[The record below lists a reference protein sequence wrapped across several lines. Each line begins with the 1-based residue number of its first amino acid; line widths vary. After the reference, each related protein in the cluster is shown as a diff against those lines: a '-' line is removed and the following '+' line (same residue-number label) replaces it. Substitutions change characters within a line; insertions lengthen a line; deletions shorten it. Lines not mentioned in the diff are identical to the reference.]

1 MGLRA
6 KNGKLKYGG
15 RFSDELDAAKRVNQI
30 CKGLGIP
37 ERNPGIGTMPH
48 QQLKRKEKTSQYKGV
63 SWYEREEKWY
73 AKVQLKGKLKFGG
86 SFIDELDAAN
96 SVNQLCKKLGI
107 PEKNPG
113 IGTIPPRQW
122 QNFDI
127 QAVGSEGANSVMDS
141 EIIKTKNREKI
152 KNSLKNFII
161 DDKSSFKKCYFYKYF
176 LK

>member
-1 MGLRA
+1 MGCS
-6 KNGKLKYGG
+6 KG
-15 RFSDELDAAKRVNQI
+15 R
-30 CKGLGIP
+30 
-37 ERNPGIGTMPH
+37 
-48 QQLKRKEKTSQYKGV
+48 KTH
-63 SWYEREEKWY
+63 
-73 AKVQLKGKLKFGG
+73 GG
-86 SFIDELDAAN
+86 SFSNELDAAN

-127 QAVGSEGANSVMDS
+127 QTVGSEEANSVMDS

-161 DDKSSFKKCYFYKYF
+161 DEKSSFKKCYFYNKISNNF
-176 LK
+176 NPRNFPTTTTRVSARKKKLKQ